1 MINNELKKKN
11 YFRYIQLSNI
21 KNNLSNEKLSLL
33 FILEN
38 EIFKIFYSTE
48 EHLLRK
54 IKYQWFI
61 EEIKKKES
69 NFSLAKNIK
78 QIFNPSVKKKL
89 ILIIEYFRDM
99 ENEFDK
105 HESIILFFKKINI
118 IYRDIIK
125 IIGNEELKLCF
136 FFQLIYFCYVRNSNS
151 KNYFFIEFFSM
162 YDSLN
167 VKELDNHEKTFV
179 EIFFSKIKKK
189 KKILKIGKL
198 EFLFRLIYN
207 MILK

>member
-11 YFRYIQLSNI
+11 YFRYIQLLNI

-78 QIFNPSVKKKL
+78 QTFNPSVKAKI
-89 ILIIEYFRDM
+89 ILIIECFRDIN
-99 ENEFDK
+99 NEFDK
-105 HESIILFFKKINI
+105 CESIILFFKKINI

-125 IIGNEELKLCF
+125 IIDNKELKLCF
-136 FFQLIYFCYVRNSNS
+136 FFQLMYFCYLRNSNN
-151 KNYFFIEFFSM
+151 KNYFFIEFSSI

-167 VKELDNHEKTFV
+167 IKELDNHEKTFI
-179 EIFFSKIKKK
+179 EIFFSKKKKK
-189 KKILKIGKL
+189 KKILRIRKL
-198 EFLFRLIYN
+198 EFLFKLIYN
-207 MILK
+207 IILK